1 MPYYYYDIFCRF
13 CEKIFEIRSKNNVVP
28 LSFQCPHCSKVAIGV
43 VSKTQHYPSYFR
55 SNTDDTTDFL
65 EDEEFK
71 SENKYSEVLKSQS
84 KKKPPRR

>member
-28 LSFQCPHCSKVAIGV
+28 LSFQCPQCSKVAIGV

-55 SNTDDTTDFL
+55 STIDEVTDFN

-71 SENKYSEVLKSQS
+71 SSNKYEEVLKSQI
-84 KKKPPRR
+84 KTKPNKR